1 MSNRARALARRR
13 CASAL
18 RAYDWTMAPT
28 MSHVVTSEWDDTTYD
43 DLLRPALRV
52 RATLVRDENGE
63 PLELTDIRPDRSLS

>member
-1 MSNRARALARRR
+1 MSRARALARRR

-43 DLLRPALRV
+43 DLLKPALRV
-52 RATLVRDENGE
+52 RATVVLDDEGE
-63 PLELTDIRPDRSLS
+63 FAELTDARSDRSLS